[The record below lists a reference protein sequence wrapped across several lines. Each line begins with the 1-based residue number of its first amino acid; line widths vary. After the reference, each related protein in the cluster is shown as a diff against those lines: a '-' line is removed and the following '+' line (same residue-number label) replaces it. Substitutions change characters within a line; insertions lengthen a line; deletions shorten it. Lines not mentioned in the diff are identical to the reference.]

1 VTKREVLQR
10 AANADLLY
18 FAAHGYSD
26 ASNPLDGSF
35 LMLGDG
41 RLTARE
47 VQSQTFTKHPL
58 VVLSACQTGEGKI
71 IQAGVIGLARAFQ
84 IAGASNTVM
93 SLWTISDEATAT
105 LMGYFVDALK
115 TKEPAEALREAMLKL
130 KATQPDPFGWAAFN
144 VFGNRGFLSKAN

>member
-1 VTKREVLQR
+1 MTKKARQVLQR
-10 AANADLLY
+10 AANAEFSLLRRT
-18 FAAHGYSD
+18 GYSD

-47 VQSQTFTKHPL
+47 VPSSQTFTKHPL

-84 IAGASNTVM
+84 IAGPQ
-93 SLWTISDEATAT
+93 T
-105 LMGYFVDALK
+105 L
-115 TKEPAEALREAMLKL
+115 
-130 KATQPDPFGWAAFN
+130 
-144 VFGNRGFLSKAN
+144 S